1 MHGTFFSVT
10 HGQRKTLFSETQREF
25 SPKMAPNE
33 YQIGKLCPMA
43 IGVYNDTFKKD
54 RLIWP
59 SVEAFSSKPAAIS

>member
-1 MHGTFFSVT
+1 
-10 HGQRKTLFSETQREF
+10 
-25 SPKMAPNE
+25 MAPNE